1 MFLHLLKK
9 FLYFMLIRLIYTLIL
24 SLASPLLLYGLYKT
38 KPGKPSFGKR
48 WKEHF
53 GITPQVQGKSPIWIH
68 AVSVGESIA
77 AIPIIKQLKQR
88 EPNQAIIVTTTTS
101 TGAEQIGRLGD
112 LVEHRY
118 MPIDFSWCVR
128 GFLKSVKPKQML
140 IMETELW
147 PNTLHCV
154 AKAGVPISVLN
165 ARLSERSC
173 QRYAKFQ
180 PVFNLLAKKLSQVLC
195 QYPSDAGRFVRLGL
209 DKASVHVTGSI
220 KFDIEVSAE
229 QVEKGKALRAQFGFD
244 RDVWI
249 AASTH
254 QGEDDVVLDAHKQL
268 LKDNPNA
275 LLMIVPRHPER
286 FNQVAELATQYGFN
300 TITRTSQQPLTSD
313 VEVYIADTMGEML
326 VLLGGADVCFMGGSL
341 VGDKVGGHN
350 LLEPAALKLP
360 LLNGPSYFNFSEI
373 TDKLLEAQAVTIC
386 QNSNEIVGQLKDLFT
401 QPSLR
406 KDKGLAAY
414 QVVKQNRGALDNT
427 LQHIIG

>member
-1 MFLHLLKK
+1 
-9 FLYFMLIRLIYTLIL
+9 MLIRLIYTLIL
-24 SLASPLLLYGLYKT
+24 SLASPLLFYGLYKS

-77 AIPIIKQLKQR
+77 AMPVIKQLKLR
-88 EPNQAIIVTTTTS
+88 DPNQAIIVTTTTS
-101 TGAEQIGRLGD
+101 TGAEQIDKLGD

-154 AKAGVPISVLN
+154 AKAGIHISVLN

-173 QRYAKFQ
+173 QRYAKYQ

-195 QYPSDAGRFVRLGL
+195 QYPSDAERFVRLGL

-229 QVEKGKALRAQFGFD
+229 QVERGKAWRKQIGFE

-268 LKDNPNA
+268 IKDNPNA
-275 LLMIVPRHPER
+275 LLIIVPRHPER
-286 FNQVAELATQYGFN
+286 FNQVAELAKQHGFN
-300 TITRTSQQPLTSD
+300 TITRTSQQRLTSD

-350 LLEPAALKLP
+350 LLEPAALQLP

-373 TDKLLEAQAVTIC
+373 TDKLLEANAVTIC
-386 QNSNEIVGQLKDLFT
+386 QNSNEITDQLRKLFT
-401 QPSLR
+401 HPDLCQDR
-406 KDKGLAAY
+406 GLAAY
-414 QVVKQNRGALDNT
+414 RVVEQNRGALDNT

>member
-1 MFLHLLKK
+1 
-9 FLYFMLIRLIYTLIL
+9 MLIRLIYTLIL
-24 SLASPLLLYGLYKT
+24 SLASPLLLYGLYKS
-38 KPGKPSFGKR
+38 KPGKPSFGQR

-53 GITPQVQGKSPIWIH
+53 GITPKIKGKSPIWIH

-77 AIPIIKQLKQR
+77 AVPIIKQLKR
-88 EPNQAIIVTTTTS
+88 RNPNQAIIVTTTTS
-101 TGAEQIGRLGD
+101 TGAEQIDKLGG

-118 MPIDFSWCVR
+118 MPIDFSWCVQ
-128 GFLKSVKPKQML
+128 GFLKTVQPKQML

-154 AKAGVPISVLN
+154 AKAGIPISVLN

-180 PVFNLLAKKLSQVLC
+180 AVFDLLAKNLSQVLC
-195 QYPSDAGRFVRLGL
+195 QYPSDAERFIRLGL
-209 DKASVHVTGSI
+209 DKTSVHVTGSI

-229 QVEKGKALRAQFGFD
+229 QVSKGKVLREQIGFE
-244 RDVWI
+244 RSVWI

-254 QGEDDVVLDAHKQL
+254 QGEDEIILDAHKQL
-268 LKDNPNA
+268 LNDNPNT
-275 LLMIVPRHPER
+275 LLIIVPRHPER
-286 FNQVAELATQYGFN
+286 FNQVSELAQEHGFK
-300 TITRTSQQPLTSD
+300 TITRTSQQPITSD

-326 VLLGGADVCFMGGSL
+326 VLLGGSDVCFMGGSL

-350 LLEPAALKLP
+350 PLEPAALQLP

-373 TDKLLEAQAVTIC
+373 TDKLLEANAVVIC
-386 QNSNEIVGQLKDLFT
+386 QDSSDITSQLRELFT
-401 QPSLR
+401 QPKLR

-414 QVVKQNRGALDNT
+414 QVVEQNRGALDST
-427 LQHIIG
+427 LQHIID

>member
-1 MFLHLLKK
+1 
-9 FLYFMLIRLIYTLIL
+9 MLIRLIYTLIL
-24 SLASPLLLYGLYKT
+24 SLASPLLLYGLYKS
-38 KPGKPSFGKR
+38 KPGKPSFGQR

-53 GITPQVQGKSPIWIH
+53 GITPQTQGKNPIWIH

-77 AIPIIKQLKQR
+77 AVPIIKQLKQQD
-88 EPNQAIIVTTTTS
+88 PNQAIVVTTTTS
-101 TGAEQIGRLGD
+101 TGAEQIDKLGD

-128 GFLKSVKPKQML
+128 GFLKAVQPKQML

-154 AKAGVPISVLN
+154 AKAGIPISVLN
-165 ARLSERSC
+165 ARLSERSR

-180 PVFNLLAKKLSQVLC
+180 AVFDLLAKNLSQVLC
-195 QYPSDAGRFVRLGL
+195 QYPSDAERFIRLGL
-209 DKASVHVTGSI
+209 DKSSVHVTGSI

-229 QVEKGKALRAQFGFD
+229 QVSKGKALREQIGFE
-244 RDVWI
+244 RCVWI

-254 QGEDDVVLDAHKQL
+254 QGEDEIVLDAHKQL
-268 LKDNPNA
+268 LKDNPNT

-286 FNQVAELATQYGFN
+286 FNQVSELAQEHGFK
-300 TITRTSQQPLTSD
+300 TITRTSQQPITSD

-326 VLLGGADVCFMGGSL
+326 VLLGGSDVCFMGGSL

-350 LLEPAALKLP
+350 LLEPAALQLP
-360 LLNGPSYFNFSEI
+360 LLSGPSYFNFSEI

-386 QNSNEIVGQLKDLFT
+386 HNSNEIADQLRALFT
-401 QPSLR
+401 HPKLR
-406 KDKGLAAY
+406 KEKGLAAY
-414 QVVKQNRGALDNT
+414 QVIEQNRGALDST

>member
-1 MFLHLLKK
+1 
-9 FLYFMLIRLIYTLIL
+9 MLIRIIYTLIL
-24 SLASPLLLYGLYKT
+24 SLASPLLLYGLYKS

-53 GITPQVQGKSPIWIH
+53 GITPQTQGKSPIWIH

-77 AIPIIKQLKQR
+77 AIPIIKQLKLR
-88 EPNQAIIVTTTTS
+88 DPNQAIIVTTTTS
-101 TGAEQIGRLGD
+101 TGAEQIEKLGD

-118 MPIDFSWCVR
+118 MPIDFSWCVQ
-128 GFLKSVKPKQML
+128 GFLKAVQPKQML

-154 AKAGVPISVLN
+154 AKAGIPISVLN

-180 PVFNLLAKKLSQVLC
+180 AVFDLLAKNLSQVLC
-195 QYPSDAGRFVRLGL
+195 QYPSDAERFIRLGL

-229 QVEKGKALRAQFGFD
+229 QVSKGKALREQIGFE
-244 RDVWI
+244 RCVWI

-254 QGEDDVVLDAHKQL
+254 QGEDEIILDAHRQL
-268 LKDNPNA
+268 LKDNPSA

-286 FNQVAELATQYGFN
+286 FNQVTELAKQYQFN
-300 TITRTSQQPLTSD
+300 TITRTSQQPITSD
-313 VEVYIADTMGEML
+313 IEVYIADTMGKML

-350 LLEPAALKLP
+350 LLEPAALQLP

-386 QNSNEIVGQLKDLFT
+386 QNSNEIAGQLRELFS
-401 QPSLR
+401 QPDLR
-406 KDKGLAAY
+406 KNRGLAAY
-414 QVVKQNRGALDNT
+414 QVVEQNRGALDKT
-427 LQHIIG
+427 LAYILN

>member
-1 MFLHLLKK
+1 
-9 FLYFMLIRLIYTLIL
+9 MLIRLIYTLIL
-24 SLASPLLLYGLYKT
+24 SLASPLLLYGLYKS

-88 EPNQAIIVTTTTS
+88 DPNQAIIVTTTTS
-101 TGAEQIGRLGD
+101 TGAEQIDKLGD

-154 AKAGVPISVLN
+154 AKAGIPISVLN

-180 PVFNLLAKKLSQVLC
+180 PVFNLLANNLSQVLC
-195 QYPSDAGRFVRLGL
+195 QYPSDAERFVRLGL

-229 QVEKGKALRAQFGFD
+229 QVEKGKALREQLGFN

-286 FNQVAELATQYGFN
+286 FNQVAELAKQYGFN

-373 TDKLLEAQAVTIC
+373 TDKLLEAKAVTIC
-386 QNSNEIVGQLKDLFT
+386 QNSNEIAGQLKELFT

-406 KDKGLAAY
+406 KDRGLAAY
-414 QVVKQNRGALDNT
+414 QVVEQNRGALDNT
-427 LQHIIG
+427 LQLIIG

>member
-1 MFLHLLKK
+1 
-9 FLYFMLIRLIYTLIL
+9 MLIRLIYTLIL
-24 SLASPLLLYGLYKT
+24 SLASPLLLYGLYKS
-38 KPGKPSFGKR
+38 KPGKPSFGQR

-53 GITPQVQGKSPIWIH
+53 GITPQAQGKNPIWIH

-77 AIPIIKQLKQR
+77 AVPIIKQLKR
-88 EPNQAIIVTTTTS
+88 RNPNQAIIVTTTTS
-101 TGAEQIGRLGD
+101 TGAEQIEKLGD

-118 MPIDFSWCVR
+118 MPIDFSWCIR
-128 GFLKSVKPKQML
+128 GFLKTVQPKQML

-154 AKAGVPISVLN
+154 AKAGIPISVLN

-180 PVFNLLAKKLSQVLC
+180 AVFDLLAKNLSQVLC
-195 QYPSDAGRFVRLGL
+195 QYPSDAERFIRLGL

-229 QVEKGKALRAQFGFD
+229 QVSKGKALREQIGFK
-244 RDVWI
+244 RCVWI

-254 QGEDDVVLDAHKQL
+254 QGEDEIVLDAHKQL
-268 LKDNPNA
+268 LKDNPNT

-286 FNQVAELATQYGFN
+286 FSQVTKLAKQNEFN
-300 TITRTSQQPLTSD
+300 TITRTSQQPITSD

-350 LLEPAALKLP
+350 LLEPAALQLS
-360 LLNGPSYFNFSEI
+360 LLNGLSYFNFGEI

-386 QNSNEIVGQLKDLFT
+386 QNSNEIAGQLRELFKH
-401 QPSLR
+401 PELR
-406 KDKGLAAY
+406 KAKGLAAY
-414 QVVKQNRGALDNT
+414 QVVEQNRGALDKT
-427 LQHIIG
+427 LAYILN

>member
-1 MFLHLLKK
+1 
-9 FLYFMLIRLIYTLIL
+9 MLIRLIYTLIL
-24 SLASPLLLYGLYKT
+24 SLASPLLLYGLYKS

-77 AIPIIKQLKQR
+77 ATPIIKQLKLR
-88 EPNQAIIVTTTTS
+88 NPNQAIIVTTTTS
-101 TGAEQIGRLGD
+101 TGAEQIDKLGD

-128 GFLKSVKPKQML
+128 GFLKSVQPKQML

-154 AKAGVPISVLN
+154 AKAGIPISVLN

-195 QYPSDAGRFVRLGL
+195 QYPSDAERFVRLGL

-220 KFDIEVSAE
+220 KFDIEVSTD
-229 QVEKGKALRAQFGFD
+229 QVNKGKALRKQISLD

-254 QGEDDVVLDAHKQL
+254 QGEDDIVLDAHKQL

-286 FNQVAELATQYGFN
+286 FNQVAELAQQHSFN
-300 TITRTSQQPLTSD
+300 TITRTSQQVLTSD

-373 TDKLLEAQAVTIC
+373 TDKLLEAKAVTIC
-386 QNSNEIVGQLKDLFT
+386 QNSNEIAGQLKELFT

-406 KDKGLAAY
+406 KDRGLAAY
-414 QVVKQNRGALDNT
+414 QVVEQNRGALDNT
-427 LQHIIG
+427 LQYIID

>member
-1 MFLHLLKK
+1 
-9 FLYFMLIRLIYTLIL
+9 MLIRLIYTLIL
-24 SLASPLLLYGLYKT
+24 SLASPLLLYGLYKS

-53 GITPQVQGKSPIWIH
+53 GITPQIQGKSPIWIH

-88 EPNQAIIVTTTTS
+88 DPNQAIIVTTTTS
-101 TGAEQIGRLGD
+101 TGAEQIDKFGS

-154 AKAGVPISVLN
+154 AKAGIPISVLN

-180 PVFNLLAKKLSQVLC
+180 SVFNLLAKNLSQVLC
-195 QYPSDAGRFVRLGL
+195 QYPSDAERFIRLGL

-220 KFDIEVSAE
+220 KFDIEVSSE
-229 QVEKGKALRAQFGFD
+229 QVEKGKALRDQVGFN

-254 QGEDDVVLDAHKQL
+254 QGEDEIVLDAHKQL
-268 LKDNPNA
+268 LKDKPRA

-286 FNQVAELATQYGFN
+286 FSQVTELAKQQEFN
-300 TITRTSQQPLTSD
+300 TITRTSQQPIASD

-326 VLLGGADVCFMGGSL
+326 TLLGGADVCFMGGSL

-350 LLEPAALKLP
+350 LLEPAALQLP

-373 TDKLLEAQAVTIC
+373 TDKLLEANAVVIC
-386 QNSNEIVGQLKDLFT
+386 QDSQDIAGQLQRLFK
-401 QPSLR
+401 QSELR
-406 KDKGLAAY
+406 KTKGLAAY
-414 QVVKQNRGALDNT
+414 QVVEQNRGALDKT
-427 LQHIIG
+427 LAYILS

>member
-1 MFLHLLKK
+1 
-9 FLYFMLIRLIYTLIL
+9 MLIRLIYTLIL
-24 SLASPLLLYGLYKT
+24 SLASPLLLYGLYKS
-38 KPGKPSFGKR
+38 KPGKPSFGQR

-53 GITPQVQGKSPIWIH
+53 GITPQAQGKNPIWIH

-77 AIPIIKQLKQR
+77 AVPIIKQLKR
-88 EPNQAIIVTTTTS
+88 RNPNQAIIVTTTTS
-101 TGAEQIGRLGD
+101 TGAEQIEKLGD

-118 MPIDFSWCVR
+118 MPIDFSWCIR
-128 GFLKSVKPKQML
+128 GFLKTVQPKQML

-154 AKAGVPISVLN
+154 AKAGIPISVLN

-180 PVFNLLAKKLSQVLC
+180 AVFDLLAKNLSQVLC
-195 QYPSDAGRFVRLGL
+195 QYPSDAERFIRLGL

-229 QVEKGKALRAQFGFD
+229 QVSKGKALREQIGFK
-244 RDVWI
+244 RCVWI

-254 QGEDDVVLDAHKQL
+254 QGEDEIVLDAHKQL
-268 LKDNPNA
+268 LKDNPNT

-286 FNQVAELATQYGFN
+286 FSQVTKLAKQNEFN
-300 TITRTSQQPLTSD
+300 TITRTSQQPITSD
-313 VEVYIADTMGEML
+313 IEVYIADTMGEML

-350 LLEPAALKLP
+350 LLEPAALQLS
-360 LLNGPSYFNFSEI
+360 LLNGLSYFNFGEI

-386 QNSNEIVGQLKDLFT
+386 QNSNEIAGQLRELFKH
-401 QPSLR
+401 PELR
-406 KDKGLAAY
+406 KAKGLAAY
-414 QVVKQNRGALDNT
+414 QVVEQNRGALDKT
-427 LQHIIG
+427 LAYILN

>member
-1 MFLHLLKK
+1 
-9 FLYFMLIRLIYTLIL
+9 MLIRLIYTLIL
-24 SLASPLLLYGLYKT
+24 SLASPLLLYGLYKS
-38 KPGKPSFGKR
+38 KPGKPSFGQR

-53 GITPQVQGKSPIWIH
+53 GITPQIQGKSPIWIH

-88 EPNQAIIVTTTTS
+88 DPNQAIIVTTTTS
-101 TGAEQIGRLGD
+101 TGAEQIDKLGD

-128 GFLKSVKPKQML
+128 GYLKSVKPKQML

-154 AKAGVPISVLN
+154 ANAGIPISVLN

-173 QRYAKFQ
+173 QRYAKFH
-180 PVFNLLAKKLSQVLC
+180 PVFNLLAKNLSQVLC
-195 QYPSDAGRFVRLGL
+195 QYPSDAERFVRLGL
-209 DKASVHVTGSI
+209 DKTSVHVTGSI
-220 KFDIEVSAE
+220 KFDIEVSTE
-229 QVEKGKALRAQFGFD
+229 QVEKGKALRKQISFD

-254 QGEDDVVLDAHKQL
+254 QGEDDIVLDAHKQL

-275 LLMIVPRHPER
+275 LLIIVPRHPER
-286 FNQVAELATQYGFN
+286 FNQVTELAKQHQFN
-300 TITRTSQQPLTSD
+300 TITRTSQQPITSN

-326 VLLGGADVCFMGGSL
+326 VLLGGSDVCFMGGSL

-350 LLEPAALKLP
+350 LLEPAALQLP

-386 QNSNEIVGQLKDLFT
+386 QNSNEIAGQLRELFS
-401 QPSLR
+401 QPDLR
-406 KDKGLAAY
+406 KNRGLAAY
-414 QVVKQNRGALDNT
+414 QVVEQNRGALDKT
-427 LQHIIG
+427 LAYILS

>member
-1 MFLHLLKK
+1 
-9 FLYFMLIRLIYTLIL
+9 MLIRLIYTLIL
-24 SLASPLLLYGLYKT
+24 SLASPLLLYGLYKS

-53 GITPQVQGKSPIWIH
+53 GITPQTQGKSPIWIH

-77 AIPIIKQLKQR
+77 AIPIIKQLKLR
-88 EPNQAIIVTTTTS
+88 DPNQAIIVTTTTS
-101 TGAEQIGRLGD
+101 TGAEQIEKLGD

-118 MPIDFSWCVR
+118 MPIDFSWCVQ
-128 GFLKSVKPKQML
+128 GFLKAVQPKQML

-154 AKAGVPISVLN
+154 AKAGIPISVLN

-180 PVFNLLAKKLSQVLC
+180 PVFNLLAKNLSQVLC
-195 QYPSDAGRFVRLGL
+195 QYPSDAERFVRLGL
-209 DKASVHVTGSI
+209 DKSSVHVTGSI
-220 KFDIEVSAE
+220 KFDIEVSSE
-229 QVEKGKALRAQFGFD
+229 QVEKGKALRERVGFD

-254 QGEDDVVLDAHKQL
+254 QGEDEIILDAHKQL
-268 LKDNPNA
+268 LKDNPKA

-286 FNQVAELATQYGFN
+286 FSQVTELAKQQEFN
-300 TITRTSQQPLTSD
+300 TITRTSQQPITPD

-373 TDKLLEAQAVTIC
+373 TDKLLEARAVTIC
-386 QNSNEIVGQLKDLFT
+386 HNSSEIAGQLKKLFL
-401 QPSLR
+401 QPKLR

-414 QVVKQNRGALDNT
+414 QVVEQNRGALDNT

>member
-1 MFLHLLKK
+1 
-9 FLYFMLIRLIYTLIL
+9 MLIRLIYTLIL
-24 SLASPLLLYGLYKT
+24 SLASPLLLYGLYKS

-88 EPNQAIIVTTTTS
+88 DPNQAIIVTTTTS
-101 TGAEQIGRLGD
+101 TGAEQIDKLGD

-118 MPIDFSWCVR
+118 MPIDFSWCVG

-154 AKAGVPISVLN
+154 AKAGIPISVLN

-173 QRYAKFQ
+173 QRYAKYQ
-180 PVFNLLAKKLSQVLC
+180 PVFNLLANNLSQVLC
-195 QYPSDAGRFVRLGL
+195 QYPSDAERFVRLGL

-229 QVEKGKALRAQFGFD
+229 HVENGKALREQFGFD

-268 LKDNPNA
+268 IKDNPNA
-275 LLMIVPRHPER
+275 LLIIVPRHPER
-286 FNQVAELATQYGFN
+286 FNQVTELAKQHGFN
-300 TITRTSQQPLTSD
+300 TVTRTSQQPLTSD

-341 VGDKVGGHN
+341 IGDKVGGHN
-350 LLEPAALKLP
+350 LLEPAALQLP

-386 QNSNEIVGQLKDLFT
+386 HNSNEISGQLKELFT
-401 QPSLR
+401 QPNLR

-414 QVVKQNRGALDNT
+414 QVVEQNRGALDKT
-427 LQHIIG
+427 LSFLILD

>member
-1 MFLHLLKK
+1 
-9 FLYFMLIRLIYTLIL
+9 MLIRLIYTLIL
-24 SLASPLLLYGLYKT
+24 SLASPLLLYGLYKS
-38 KPGKPSFGKR
+38 KPGKPSFGQR

-53 GITPQVQGKSPIWIH
+53 GITPQTQCKNPIWIH

-77 AIPIIKQLKQR
+77 AVPIIKQLKR
-88 EPNQAIIVTTTTS
+88 RNPNQAIIVTTTTS
-101 TGAEQIGRLGD
+101 TGAEQIEKLGD

-118 MPIDFSWCVR
+118 MPIDFSWCIR
-128 GFLKSVKPKQML
+128 GFLKTVQPKQML

-154 AKAGVPISVLN
+154 AKAGIPISVLN

-180 PVFNLLAKKLSQVLC
+180 AVFDLLAKNLSQVLC
-195 QYPSDAGRFVRLGL
+195 QYPSDAERFIRLGL

-229 QVEKGKALRAQFGFD
+229 QVSKGKALREQIGFE
-244 RDVWI
+244 RCVWI

-254 QGEDDVVLDAHKQL
+254 QGEDEIVLDAHKQL
-268 LKDNPNA
+268 LKDNPNT

-286 FNQVAELATQYGFN
+286 FNQVTELAKQHQFN
-300 TITRTSQQPLTSD
+300 TITRTSQQPITSN

-326 VLLGGADVCFMGGSL
+326 VLLGGSDVCFMGGSL

-350 LLEPAALKLP
+350 LLEPAALQLP

-373 TDKLLEAQAVTIC
+373 TDKLLEAQAVTIS
-386 QNSNEIVGQLKDLFT
+386 QNSNEIAGQLRELFS
-401 QPSLR
+401 QPDLR
-406 KDKGLAAY
+406 KNRGLAAY
-414 QVVKQNRGALDNT
+414 QVVEQNRGALNKT
-427 LQHIIG
+427 LAYILN

>member
-1 MFLHLLKK
+1 
-9 FLYFMLIRLIYTLIL
+9 MLIRLIYTLIL
-24 SLASPLLLYGLYKT
+24 SLASPLLLYGLYKS

-53 GITPQVQGKSPIWIH
+53 GITPQTQGKSPIWIH

-88 EPNQAIIVTTTTS
+88 DPNQAIIVSTTTS
-101 TGAEQIGRLGD
+101 TGAEQIDKLGD

-180 PVFNLLAKKLSQVLC
+180 PVFNLLAKNLSQVLC
-195 QYPSDAGRFVRLGL
+195 QSPSDAERFARLGL
-209 DKASVHVTGSI
+209 DKSSVHVTGSI
-220 KFDIEVSAE
+220 KFDIEVSSEQIEKGRALRE
-229 QVEKGKALRAQFGFD
+229 QVGFE

-254 QGEDDVVLDAHKQL
+254 QGEDEIILDAHKQL
-268 LKDNPNA
+268 LKDNPNT
-275 LLMIVPRHPER
+275 LLIIVPRHPER
-286 FNQVAELATQYGFN
+286 FSQVTKLAKQNEFN
-300 TITRTSQQPLTSD
+300 TITRTSQQPITSD
-313 VEVYIADTMGEML
+313 IEVYIADTMGEML

-350 LLEPAALKLP
+350 LLEPAALQLP
-360 LLNGPSYFNFSEI
+360 LLNGPSYFNFGEI
-373 TDKLLEAQAVTIC
+373 TDKLLEANAVVIC
-386 QNSNEIVGQLKDLFT
+386 QDSNEITDQLRELFK
-401 QPSLR
+401 QPKLR
-406 KDKGLAAY
+406 KAKGLAAY
-414 QVVKQNRGALDNT
+414 QVVEQNRGALDKT
-427 LQHIIG
+427 LAYILN

>member
-1 MFLHLLKK
+1 
-9 FLYFMLIRLIYTLIL
+9 MLIRLIYTLIL
-24 SLASPLLLYGLYKT
+24 SLASPLLLYGLYKS

-53 GITPQVQGKSPIWIH
+53 GITPQTQGKSPIWIH

-88 EPNQAIIVTTTTS
+88 DPNQAIIVSTTTS
-101 TGAEQIGRLGD
+101 TGAEQIDKLGD

-180 PVFNLLAKKLSQVLC
+180 PVFNLLAKNLSQVLC
-195 QYPSDAGRFVRLGL
+195 QYPSDAERFARLGL
-209 DKASVHVTGSI
+209 DKSSVHVTGSI
-220 KFDIEVSAE
+220 KFDIEVSSEQIEKGRALRE
-229 QVEKGKALRAQFGFD
+229 QVGFE

-254 QGEDDVVLDAHKQL
+254 QGEDEIVLDAHRQL
-268 LKDNPNA
+268 LKDNPSA

-286 FNQVAELATQYGFN
+286 FNQVTELAKQHQFN
-300 TITRTSQQPLTSD
+300 TITRTSQQPITSD
-313 VEVYIADTMGEML
+313 IEVYIADTMGEML

-350 LLEPAALKLP
+350 LLEPAALQLP
-360 LLNGPSYFNFSEI
+360 LLNGPSYFNFGEI
-373 TDKLLEAQAVTIC
+373 TDKLLEANAVVIC
-386 QNSNEIVGQLKDLFT
+386 QDSQDIAGQLQQLFK
-401 QPSLR
+401 QSELR
-406 KDKGLAAY
+406 KTKGLAAY
-414 QVVKQNRGALDNT
+414 QVVEQNRGALLNT
-427 LQHIIG
+427 LMKI

>member
-1 MFLHLLKK
+1 
-9 FLYFMLIRLIYTLIL
+9 MLIRLIYTLIL
-24 SLASPLLLYGLYKT
+24 SLASPLLLYGLYKS

-101 TGAEQIGRLGD
+101 TGAEQIDKLGD

-147 PNTLHCV
+147 PNTLHYV

-180 PVFNLLAKKLSQVLC
+180 PVFNLLANNLSQVLC
-195 QYPSDAGRFVRLGL
+195 QYPSDAERFVRLGL

-220 KFDIEVSAE
+220 KFDIEVSTE
-229 QVEKGKALRAQFGFD
+229 HVEKGKALRKQIGFA

-254 QGEDDVVLDAHKQL
+254 QGEDDIVLDAHKQL

-286 FNQVAELATQYGFN
+286 FNQVAELAKQHGFN

-326 VLLGGADVCFMGGSL
+326 VLLGCADVCFMGGSL

-350 LLEPAALKLP
+350 LLEPAALQLP

-386 QNSNEIVGQLKDLFT
+386 QNSNEIAGKLKELFT
-401 QPSLR
+401 QPNLR

-414 QVVKQNRGALDNT
+414 QVVEQNRGALDNT
-427 LQHIIG
+427 LQYIIV

>member
-1 MFLHLLKK
+1 
-9 FLYFMLIRLIYTLIL
+9 MLIRLIYTLIL
-24 SLASPLLLYGLYKT
+24 SLASPLLLYGLYKS

-53 GITPQVQGKSPIWIH
+53 GITPKIQGKSPIWIH

-88 EPNQAIIVTTTTS
+88 DPNQAIIVTTTTS
-101 TGAEQIGRLGD
+101 TGAEQIEKLGD

-118 MPIDFSWCVR
+118 MPIDFSWCIR
-128 GFLKSVKPKQML
+128 GFLKTVQPKQML

-154 AKAGVPISVLN
+154 AKAGIPISVLN

-180 PVFNLLAKKLSQVLC
+180 AVFDLLAKNISQVLC
-195 QYPSDAGRFVRLGL
+195 QYPSDAERFIRLGL

-229 QVEKGKALRAQFGFD
+229 QVSKGKALREQIGFE
-244 RDVWI
+244 RCVWI

-254 QGEDDVVLDAHKQL
+254 QGEDEIILDAHKQL
-268 LKDNPNA
+268 LKDNPNT

-286 FNQVAELATQYGFN
+286 FNQVTELAKQHQFN
-300 TITRTSQQPLTSD
+300 TITRTSQQPITSN

-326 VLLGGADVCFMGGSL
+326 VLLGGSDVCFMGGSL

-350 LLEPAALKLP
+350 LLEPAALQLP

-373 TDKLLEAQAVTIC
+373 TDKLLEAQAVTIS
-386 QNSNEIVGQLKDLFT
+386 QNSNEIAGQLRELFS
-401 QPSLR
+401 QPDLR
-406 KDKGLAAY
+406 KNRGLAAY
-414 QVVKQNRGALDNT
+414 QVVEQNRGALNKT
-427 LQHIIG
+427 LAYILS

>member
-1 MFLHLLKK
+1 
-9 FLYFMLIRLIYTLIL
+9 MLIRLIYTLIL
-24 SLASPLLLYGLYKT
+24 SLASPLLLYGLYKS

-53 GITPQVQGKSPIWIH
+53 SITPQTQGKSPIWIH

-88 EPNQAIIVTTTTS
+88 DPNQAIIVSTTTS
-101 TGAEQIGRLGD
+101 TGAEQIDKLGD

-180 PVFNLLAKKLSQVLC
+180 PVFNLLAKNLSQVLC
-195 QYPSDAGRFVRLGL
+195 QSPSDAERFARLGL
-209 DKASVHVTGSI
+209 DKSSVHVTGSI
-220 KFDIEVSAE
+220 KFDIEVSSEQIEKGRALRE
-229 QVEKGKALRAQFGFD
+229 QVGFE

-254 QGEDDVVLDAHKQL
+254 QGEDEIVLDAHKQL
-268 LKDNPNA
+268 LKDNPNT
-275 LLMIVPRHPER
+275 LLIIVPRHPER
-286 FNQVAELATQYGFN
+286 FSQVTKLAKQNEFN
-300 TITRTSQQPLTSD
+300 TITRTSQQPITSD
-313 VEVYIADTMGEML
+313 IEVYIADTMGEML

-350 LLEPAALKLP
+350 LLEPAALQLP
-360 LLNGPSYFNFSEI
+360 LLNGPSYFNFGEI
-373 TDKLLEAQAVTIC
+373 TDKLLEANAVVIC
-386 QNSNEIVGQLKDLFT
+386 QDSQDIASQLQQLFK
-401 QPSLR
+401 QSELR
-406 KDKGLAAY
+406 KTKGLAAY
-414 QVVKQNRGALDNT
+414 QVVEQNRGALDKT
-427 LQHIIG
+427 LEYILS

>member
-1 MFLHLLKK
+1 
-9 FLYFMLIRLIYTLIL
+9 MLIRLFYTLIL
-24 SLASPLLLYGLYKT
+24 SLASPLLLYGLYKS
-38 KPGKPSFGKR
+38 KPGKPSFGQR
-48 WKEHF
+48 WREHF
-53 GITPQVQGKSPIWIH
+53 GITPQTQDKNPIWIH

-77 AIPIIKQLKQR
+77 AVPIIKQLKR
-88 EPNQAIIVTTTTS
+88 RNPNQAIIVTTTTS
-101 TGAEQIGRLGD
+101 TGAEQIEKLGD

-118 MPIDFSWCVR
+118 MPIDFSWCIR
-128 GFLKSVKPKQML
+128 GFLKTVQPKQML

-154 AKAGVPISVLN
+154 AKAGIPISVLN

-180 PVFNLLAKKLSQVLC
+180 AVFDLLAKNLSQVLC
-195 QYPSDAGRFVRLGL
+195 QYPSDAERFIRLGL

-229 QVEKGKALRAQFGFD
+229 QVSKGKALREQIGFE
-244 RDVWI
+244 RCVWI

-254 QGEDDVVLDAHKQL
+254 QGEDEIVLDAHKQL
-268 LKDNPNA
+268 LKDNPNT

-286 FNQVAELATQYGFN
+286 FNQVTELAKQHQFN
-300 TITRTSQQPLTSD
+300 TITRTSQQPITSN

-326 VLLGGADVCFMGGSL
+326 VLLGGSDVCFMGGSL

-350 LLEPAALKLP
+350 LLEPAALQLP

-386 QNSNEIVGQLKDLFT
+386 QNSNKIAGQLRELFT
-401 QPSLR
+401 QPDLR
-406 KDKGLAAY
+406 KNRGLAAY
-414 QVVKQNRGALDNT
+414 QVVEQNRGALSKT
-427 LQHIIG
+427 LEYILS

>member
-1 MFLHLLKK
+1 
-9 FLYFMLIRLIYTLIL
+9 MLIRLFYTLIL
-24 SLASPLLLYGLYKT
+24 SLASPLLLYGLYKS
-38 KPGKPSFGKR
+38 KPGKPSFGQR
-48 WKEHF
+48 WREHF
-53 GITPQVQGKSPIWIH
+53 GITPQTRGKNPIWIH

-77 AIPIIKQLKQR
+77 AVPIIKQLKR
-88 EPNQAIIVTTTTS
+88 RNPNQAIIVTTTTS
-101 TGAEQIGRLGD
+101 TGAEQIEKLGD

-118 MPIDFSWCVR
+118 MPIDFSWCIR
-128 GFLKSVKPKQML
+128 GFLKTVQPKQML

-154 AKAGVPISVLN
+154 AKAGIPISVLN

-180 PVFNLLAKKLSQVLC
+180 AVFDLLAKNLSQVLC
-195 QYPSDAGRFVRLGL
+195 QYPSDAERFIRLGL

-229 QVEKGKALRAQFGFD
+229 QVSKGKALREQIGFE
-244 RDVWI
+244 RCVWI

-254 QGEDDVVLDAHKQL
+254 QGEDEIVLDAHKQL
-268 LKDNPNA
+268 LKDNPNT

-286 FNQVAELATQYGFN
+286 FNQVTELAKQHQFN
-300 TITRTSQQPLTSD
+300 TITRTSQQPITSD

-326 VLLGGADVCFMGGSL
+326 VLLGGSDVCFMGGSL

-350 LLEPAALKLP
+350 LLEPAALQLP

-373 TDKLLEAQAVTIC
+373 TDKLLEANAVAIC
-386 QNSNEIVGQLKDLFT
+386 QDSQDIASQLQQLFK
-401 QPSLR
+401 QPELR
-406 KDKGLAAY
+406 KTKGLAAY
-414 QVVKQNRGALDNT
+414 QVVEQNRGALDKT
-427 LQHIIG
+427 LAYILN

>member
-1 MFLHLLKK
+1 
-9 FLYFMLIRLIYTLIL
+9 MLIRIIYTLIL
-24 SLASPLLLYGLYKT
+24 SLASPLLLYGLYKS

-53 GITPQVQGKSPIWIH
+53 GITPQTQGKSPIWIH

-77 AIPIIKQLKQR
+77 AIPIIKQLKLR
-88 EPNQAIIVTTTTS
+88 DPNQAIIVTTTTS
-101 TGAEQIGRLGD
+101 TGAEQIEKLGD

-118 MPIDFSWCVR
+118 MPIDFSWCVQ
-128 GFLKSVKPKQML
+128 GFLKAVQPKQML

-154 AKAGVPISVLN
+154 AKAGIPISVLN

-180 PVFNLLAKKLSQVLC
+180 SVFNLLAKNLSQVLC
-195 QYPSDAGRFVRLGL
+195 QYPSDAERFIRLGL

-220 KFDIEVSAE
+220 KFDIEVSSE
-229 QVEKGKALRAQFGFD
+229 QVEKGKALRDQVGFN

-254 QGEDDVVLDAHKQL
+254 QGEDEIVLDAHKQL
-268 LKDNPNA
+268 LKDKPRA

-286 FNQVAELATQYGFN
+286 FSQVTELAKQQEFN
-300 TITRTSQQPLTSD
+300 TITRTSQQPIASD

-326 VLLGGADVCFMGGSL
+326 TLLGGADVCFMGGSL

-350 LLEPAALKLP
+350 LLEPAALQLP

-373 TDKLLEAQAVTIC
+373 TDKLLEANAVVIC
-386 QNSNEIVGQLKDLFT
+386 QDSQDIAGQLQRLFK
-401 QPSLR
+401 QSELR
-406 KDKGLAAY
+406 KTKGLAAY
-414 QVVKQNRGALDNT
+414 QVVEQNRGALDKT
-427 LQHIIG
+427 LEYILS

>member
-1 MFLHLLKK
+1 
-9 FLYFMLIRLIYTLIL
+9 MLIRLIYTLVL
-24 SLASPLLLYGLYKT
+24 SLASPLLLYGLYKS
-38 KPGKPSFGKR
+38 KPGKPNFGKR

-53 GITPQVQGKSPIWIH
+53 GITPKTNNKNPIWIH

-77 AIPIIKQLKQR
+77 AMPVIKQLKLR
-88 EPNQAIIVTTTTS
+88 DPNQAIIVTTTTS
-101 TGAEQIGRLGD
+101 TGAEQINKLGD

-154 AKAGVPISVLN
+154 AKAGIPISVLN

-180 PVFNLLAKKLSQVLC
+180 PVFNLLANKLSQVLC
-195 QYPSDAGRFVRLGL
+195 QYPSDAERFVRLGL
-209 DKASVHVTGSI
+209 DKSSVHVTGSI
-220 KFDIEVSAE
+220 KFDIEVSTE
-229 QVEKGKALRAQFGFD
+229 QVEKGKVFREQVGFD

-254 QGEDDVVLDAHKQL
+254 QGEDDVVLDAHRQL
-268 LKDNPNA
+268 LKDNPRA

-286 FNQVAELATQYGFN
+286 FNQVSELAQEHAFN
-300 TITRTSQQPLTSD
+300 TITRTSQQPITPD
-313 VEVYIADTMGEML
+313 IEVYIADTMGEML

-350 LLEPAALKLP
+350 LLEPAALQLP

-386 QNSNEIVGQLKDLFT
+386 QNSSDIASQLRELFT
-401 QPSLR
+401 QPKLR

-414 QVVKQNRGALDNT
+414 QVIEKNRGALDNT

>member
-1 MFLHLLKK
+1 
-9 FLYFMLIRLIYTLIL
+9 MLIRLIYTLIL
-24 SLASPLLLYGLYKT
+24 SLASPLFLYGLYKS

-53 GITPQVQGKSPIWIH
+53 GMTPQIQGKNPIWIH

-77 AIPIIKQLKQR
+77 AVPIIKQLKQR
-88 EPNQAIIVTTTTS
+88 DPNQAIIVTTTTS
-101 TGAEQIGRLGD
+101 TGAEQIDKLGD

-118 MPIDFSWCVR
+118 MPIDFSWCLR

-154 AKAGVPISVLN
+154 ANAGIPISVLN

-180 PVFNLLAKKLSQVLC
+180 PVFNLLAKNLSQVLC
-195 QYPSDAGRFVRLGL
+195 QYPSDAERFVRLGL
-209 DKASVHVTGSI
+209 DKTSVHVTGSI

-229 QVEKGKALRAQFGFD
+229 QVSKGKALREQIGFE
-244 RDVWI
+244 RCVWI

-254 QGEDDVVLDAHKQL
+254 QGEDEIVLDAHKQL
-268 LKDNPNA
+268 LKDNPNT

-286 FNQVAELATQYGFN
+286 FNQVSELAQDHGFK
-300 TITRTSQQPLTSD
+300 TITRTSQQAITSNI
-313 VEVYIADTMGEML
+313 EVYIADTMGEML
-326 VLLGGADVCFMGGSL
+326 VLLGGSDVCFMGGSL

-350 LLEPAALKLP
+350 LLEPAALQLP

-373 TDKLLEAQAVTIC
+373 TDKLLEANAVVIC
-386 QNSNEIVGQLKDLFT
+386 QDSSDIASQLRELFT
-401 QPSLR
+401 QPDLR
-406 KDKGLAAY
+406 KKRGLAAY
-414 QVVKQNRGALDNT
+414 QVVEQNRGALDKT
-427 LQHIIG
+427 LAYILN

>member
-1 MFLHLLKK
+1 
-9 FLYFMLIRLIYTLIL
+9 MLIRLIYTLIL
-24 SLASPLLLYGLYKT
+24 SLASPLLLYGLYKS

-53 GITPQVQGKSPIWIH
+53 GITPKIQGKSPIWIH

-88 EPNQAIIVTTTTS
+88 DPNQAIIVTTTTS
-101 TGAEQIGRLGD
+101 TGAEQIDKLSG

-118 MPIDFSWCVR
+118 MPIDFYWCVQ
-128 GFLKSVKPKQML
+128 GFLKTVQPKQML
-140 IMETELW
+140 VMETELW

-154 AKAGVPISVLN
+154 AKAGIPISVLN

-180 PVFNLLAKKLSQVLC
+180 AVFNLLAKNLSQVLC
-195 QYPSDAGRFVRLGL
+195 QYPSDAERFVRLGL

-220 KFDIEVSAE
+220 KFDIEVSSE
-229 QVEKGKALRAQFGFD
+229 QVKKGKALREQVGFN

-254 QGEDDVVLDAHKQL
+254 QGEDDIVLDAHKQL

-275 LLMIVPRHPER
+275 LLVIVPRHPER
-286 FNQVAELATQYGFN
+286 FNQVTELAKQQEFN
-300 TITRTSQQPLTSD
+300 TITRTSQQPITPD

-326 VLLGGADVCFMGGSL
+326 VLLGGVDVCFMGGSL

-350 LLEPAALKLP
+350 LLEPASLKLP

-386 QNSNEIVGQLKDLFT
+386 QNSNEITGQLKELFSH
-401 QPSLR
+401 PDLR
-406 KDKGLAAY
+406 KDRGLAAY

-427 LQHIIG
+427 LQHIMN

>member
-1 MFLHLLKK
+1 
-9 FLYFMLIRLIYTLIL
+9 MLIRLIYTLIL
-24 SLASPLLLYGLYKT
+24 SLASPLLLYGLYKS

-53 GITPQVQGKSPIWIH
+53 GITPQTQGKSPIWIH

-88 EPNQAIIVTTTTS
+88 DPNQAIIVSTTTS
-101 TGAEQIGRLGD
+101 TGAEQIDKLGD

-118 MPIDFSWCVR
+118 MPIDFSWCIR

-180 PVFNLLAKKLSQVLC
+180 PVFNLLAKNLSQVLC
-195 QYPSDAGRFVRLGL
+195 QSPSDAERFARLGL
-209 DKASVHVTGSI
+209 DKSSVHVTGSI
-220 KFDIEVSAE
+220 KFDIEVSSEQIEKGRALRE
-229 QVEKGKALRAQFGFD
+229 QVGFE

-254 QGEDDVVLDAHKQL
+254 QGEDEIILDAHKQL
-268 LKDNPNA
+268 LKDNPNT
-275 LLMIVPRHPER
+275 LLIIVPRHPER
-286 FNQVAELATQYGFN
+286 FSQVTKLAKQNEFN
-300 TITRTSQQPLTSD
+300 TITRTSQQPITSD
-313 VEVYIADTMGEML
+313 IEVYIADTMGEML

-350 LLEPAALKLP
+350 LLEPAALQLP
-360 LLNGPSYFNFSEI
+360 LLNGPSYFNFGEI
-373 TDKLLEAQAVTIC
+373 TDKLLEANAVVIC
-386 QNSNEIVGQLKDLFT
+386 QDSQDIAGQLQQLFK
-401 QPSLR
+401 QSELR
-406 KDKGLAAY
+406 KTKGLAAY
-414 QVVKQNRGALDNT
+414 QVVEQNRGALLNT
-427 LQHIIG
+427 LMKI

>member
-1 MFLHLLKK
+1 
-9 FLYFMLIRLIYTLIL
+9 MLIRLIYTLIL
-24 SLASPLLLYGLYKT
+24 SLASPLLLYGLYKS

-77 AIPIIKQLKQR
+77 AVPIIKQLKQR

-101 TGAEQIGRLGD
+101 TGTEQIDKLGD

-154 AKAGVPISVLN
+154 AKAGIPISVLN
-165 ARLSERSC
+165 ARLSERSY

-195 QYPSDAGRFVRLGL
+195 QYPSDAERFVRLGL
-209 DKASVHVTGSI
+209 DKSSVHVTGSI

-229 QVEKGKALRAQFGFD
+229 QVEKGKALRKQIGFE
-244 RDVWI
+244 RAVWI

-275 LLMIVPRHPER
+275 LLIIVPRHPER
-286 FNQVAELATQYGFN
+286 FNQVTELAKQHDFN
-300 TITRTSQQPLTSD
+300 TITRTNQQPLTPD

-341 VGDKVGGHN
+341 IGDKVGGHN
-350 LLEPAALKLP
+350 LLEPAALQLP
-360 LLNGPSYFNFSEI
+360 LLNGSSYFNFSEI

-386 QNSNEIVGQLKDLFT
+386 QNSNEIANQLKELFT
-401 QPSLR
+401 QPKLR

-414 QVVKQNRGALDNT
+414 QVVEQNRGALDNT
-427 LQHIIG
+427 LQHILG

>member
-1 MFLHLLKK
+1 
-9 FLYFMLIRLIYTLIL
+9 MLIRLIYTLIL
-24 SLASPLLLYGLYKT
+24 SLASPLLLYGLYKS

-53 GITPQVQGKSPIWIH
+53 GITPQTQGKSPIWIH

-77 AIPIIKQLKQR
+77 AVPIIKQLKQR
-88 EPNQAIIVTTTTS
+88 NPNQAIIVTTTTS
-101 TGAEQIGRLGD
+101 TGAEQIEKLGD

-118 MPIDFSWCVR
+118 MPIDFSWCIR
-128 GFLKSVKPKQML
+128 GFLKTVQPKQML

-154 AKAGVPISVLN
+154 AKAGIPISVLN

-180 PVFNLLAKKLSQVLC
+180 SVFNLLAKNLSQVLC
-195 QYPSDAGRFVRLGL
+195 QYHSDAERFVRLGL
-209 DKASVHVTGSI
+209 DKSSVHVTGSI
-220 KFDIEVSAE
+220 KFDIEVSFEQIEKGRALRE
-229 QVEKGKALRAQFGFD
+229 QVGFE
-244 RDVWI
+244 RDVWV

-254 QGEDDVVLDAHKQL
+254 QGEDEIVLDAHRQL
-268 LKDNPNA
+268 LKDNPSA

-286 FNQVAELATQYGFN
+286 FNQVTELAKQHQFN

-326 VLLGGADVCFMGGSL
+326 ILLGGADVCFMGGSL

-350 LLEPAALKLP
+350 LLEPAALQLP

-386 QNSNEIVGQLKDLFT
+386 QNSNEIENQLKELFT
-401 QPSLR
+401 QPKLR

-414 QVVKQNRGALDNT
+414 QVVEQNRGALDNT
-427 LQHIIG
+427 LQHIID

>member
-1 MFLHLLKK
+1 
-9 FLYFMLIRLIYTLIL
+9 MLIRLFYTLIL
-24 SLASPLLLYGLYKT
+24 SLASPLLLYGLYKS
-38 KPGKPSFGKR
+38 KPGKPSFGQR
-48 WKEHF
+48 WREHF
-53 GITPQVQGKSPIWIH
+53 GITPQTRGKNPIWIH

-77 AIPIIKQLKQR
+77 AVPIIKQLKR
-88 EPNQAIIVTTTTS
+88 RNPNQAIIVTTTTS
-101 TGAEQIGRLGD
+101 TGAEQIEKLGD

-118 MPIDFSWCVR
+118 MPIDFSWCIR
-128 GFLKSVKPKQML
+128 GFLKTVQPKQML

-154 AKAGVPISVLN
+154 AKAGIPISVLN

-180 PVFNLLAKKLSQVLC
+180 AVFDLLAKNLSQVLC
-195 QYPSDAGRFVRLGL
+195 QYPSDAERFIRLGL

-229 QVEKGKALRAQFGFD
+229 QVSKGKALREQIGFE
-244 RDVWI
+244 RCVWI

-254 QGEDDVVLDAHKQL
+254 QGEDEIVLDAHKQL
-268 LKDNPNA
+268 LKDNPNT

-286 FNQVAELATQYGFN
+286 FNQVTELAKQHQFN
-300 TITRTSQQPLTSD
+300 TITRTSQQPITSD

-326 VLLGGADVCFMGGSL
+326 VLLGGSDVCFMGGSL
-341 VGDKVGGHN
+341 VGGKVGGHN
-350 LLEPAALKLP
+350 LLEPAALQLP

-386 QNSNEIVGQLKDLFT
+386 QNSNEIAGQLRELFS
-401 QPSLR
+401 QPDLR
-406 KDKGLAAY
+406 KNRGLAAY
-414 QVVKQNRGALDNT
+414 QVVEQNRGALNKT
-427 LQHIIG
+427 LAYILN

>member
-1 MFLHLLKK
+1 
-9 FLYFMLIRLIYTLIL
+9 MLIRLIYTLIL
-24 SLASPLLLYGLYKT
+24 SLASPLLLYGLYKS

-53 GITPQVQGKSPIWIH
+53 GITPQTQGKSPIWIH

-77 AIPIIKQLKQR
+77 AIPIIKQLKLR
-88 EPNQAIIVTTTTS
+88 DPNQAIIVTTTTS
-101 TGAEQIGRLGD
+101 TGAEQIEKLGD

-118 MPIDFSWCVR
+118 MPIDFSRCVQ
-128 GFLKSVKPKQML
+128 GFLKAVQPKQML

-154 AKAGVPISVLN
+154 AKAGIPISVLN

-180 PVFNLLAKKLSQVLC
+180 SVFNLLAKNLSQVLC
-195 QYPSDAGRFVRLGL
+195 QYHSDAERFVRLGL
-209 DKASVHVTGSI
+209 DSTSVHVTGSI

-229 QVEKGKALRAQFGFD
+229 QVEKGKALREQVGFN

-254 QGEDDVVLDAHKQL
+254 QGEDEIVLDAHKQL
-268 LKDNPNA
+268 LKDNPRA

-286 FNQVAELATQYGFN
+286 FSQVTKLAKQQELN
-300 TITRTSQQPLTSD
+300 TITRTSQQPIMPD

-350 LLEPAALKLP
+350 LLEPAALQLP

-373 TDKLLEAQAVTIC
+373 TDKLLEANAVVIC
-386 QNSNEIVGQLKDLFT
+386 QDSQDIADQLQQLFK
-401 QPSLR
+401 QSELR
-406 KDKGLAAY
+406 KTKGLAAY
-414 QVVKQNRGALDNT
+414 QVVEQNRGALLNT
-427 LQHIIG
+427 LMKI

>member
-1 MFLHLLKK
+1 
-9 FLYFMLIRLIYTLIL
+9 MLIRLIYTLIL
-24 SLASPLLLYGLYKT
+24 SLASPLLLYGLYKS

-53 GITPQVQGKSPIWIH
+53 GITPQVQSKSPIWIH

-101 TGAEQIGRLGD
+101 TGAEQIDKLGD

-147 PNTLHCV
+147 PNTLHYV
-154 AKAGVPISVLN
+154 AKAGIPISVLN

-180 PVFNLLAKKLSQVLC
+180 SVFNLLAKNLSQVLC
-195 QYPSDAGRFVRLGL
+195 QYPSDAERFIRLGL

-220 KFDIEVSAE
+220 KFDIEVSSE
-229 QVEKGKALRAQFGFD
+229 QVEKGKALRDQVGFN

-254 QGEDDVVLDAHKQL
+254 QGEDEIVLDAHKQL
-268 LKDNPNA
+268 LKDNPRA

-286 FNQVAELATQYGFN
+286 FSQVTELAKQQEFN
-300 TITRTSQQPLTSD
+300 TITRTSQQPIASD

-326 VLLGGADVCFMGGSL
+326 TLLGGADVCFMGGSL

-350 LLEPAALKLP
+350 LLEPAALQLP

-373 TDKLLEAQAVTIC
+373 TDKLLEANAVVIC
-386 QNSNEIVGQLKDLFT
+386 QDSQDIAGQLQRLFK
-401 QPSLR
+401 QSELR
-406 KDKGLAAY
+406 KTKGLAAY
-414 QVVKQNRGALDNT
+414 QVVEQNRGALDKT
-427 LQHIIG
+427 LEYILS